1 MSALRVKANT
11 ERGTQFFVNNTTC
24 VNVASANGSDF
35 YNASGTAIAIDAG
48 DGLLVGAVVVRDMGK
63 TVRLPVATGGGSYG
77 IRVLRKV
84 QRVTQA
90 AVTTTNDG
98 VIASAGASPQYGTFY
113 IEVGVN
119 SDTNV
124 YRATKWSSLNVP
136 F

>member
-11 ERGTQFFVNNTTC
+11 ERGTQFFVNTAT
-24 VNVASANGSDF
+24 VLSSASADSSDF
-35 YNASGTAIAIDAG
+35 FNVSGSPITIPSG
-48 DGLLVGAVVVRDMGK
+48 DGLTVGLVVLRDMGK

-98 VIASAGASPQYGTFY
+98 VIASSGASPQYGVFY
-113 IEVGVN
+113 IETGVN
-119 SDTNV
+119 SDTNAV
-124 YRATKWSSLNVP
+124 RNLKWASVNVP